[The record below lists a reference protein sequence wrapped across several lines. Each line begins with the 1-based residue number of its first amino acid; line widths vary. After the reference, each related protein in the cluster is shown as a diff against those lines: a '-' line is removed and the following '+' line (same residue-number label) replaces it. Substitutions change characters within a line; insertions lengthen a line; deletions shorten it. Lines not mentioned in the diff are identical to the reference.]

1 MTDRGAG
8 AAATGGLDVI
18 DPSNALPSVAGRWE
32 RTAPIPLGRSEV
44 TACAFGDRIYTFGG
58 VHRGATVDAVDVYDP
73 DADAWTTLAPLPIPL
88 DHTMAVSVGDAIYLI
103 AGSLS
108 ATNHVS
114 GETVAEM
121 MRTTNWSFA
130 PRSACYR
137 YDPASDSYDRIADA
151 PLARLGHAAVAI
163 GRRIYVMGGQGPNPG
178 MMMVY
183 DVDADR
189 WGFLPGMPS
198 FREHHAVGVLGGRIH
213 AVGGRWPDPLDPD
226 ASFMVGQVNTDVHEV
241 YDPGSRQ
248 WGTRAPLPTA
258 RGAGYGAVLDGKLYV
273 AGGEVL
279 DSPDR
284 LTYAE
289 VEVFDP
295 AVNGWAVAP
304 PLPTA
309 RHGLA
314 VVALGGR
321 LYAIAGGPLA
331 AWDQTDVVEVFTPA
345 RDAAG
350 EGTHGDT

>member
-1 MTDRGAG
+1 VRRPRPDLPAVTGSWAT
-8 AAATGGLDVI
+8 AA
-18 DPSNALPSVAGRWE
+18 PLPLA
-32 RTAPIPLGRSEV
+32 RSEV
-44 TACAFGDRIYTFGG
+44 TACTYGGQIYVFGG
-58 VHRGATVDAVDVYDP
+58 VHRGATVDAVDRYDP
-73 DADAWTTLAPLPIPL
+73 AADRWTTLAPLPVPL
-88 DHTMAVSVGDAIYLI
+88 DHTMAVTVGDAIYVI

-114 GETVAEM
+114 GSTVQEM

-130 PRSACYR
+130 PRAACYR
-137 YDPASDSYDRIADA
+137 YDPGSDRYERIADA

-178 MMMVY
+178 VMLVY

-189 WGFLPGMPS
+189 WTFLPGMPS
-198 FREHHAVGVLGGRIH
+198 FREHHAVGVIGGRIH

-226 ASFMVGQVNTDVHEV
+226 ASFMIGQLNTGVHEV

-248 WGTRAPLPTA
+248 WATREPLPTP
-258 RGAGYGAVLDGKLYV
+258 RGAGYGAVLEGKLYV

-284 LTYAE
+284 LTYGE

-295 AVNGWAVAP
+295 TTNTWSVAP
-304 PLPTA
+304 PLPTP

-314 VVALGGR
+314 LVAHDGR

-331 AWDQTDVVEVFTPA
+331 AWDQTDAVEVFTP
-345 RDAAG
+345 DG
-350 EGTHGDT
+350 SGTHGAS